1 MKLSDYDK
9 MEMDKDIKEIK
20 SMLDEI
26 FNDCD
31 EDDFFECDDYYIS
44 PRRKEIKDYLD
55 AVAKKYGKETVEFTV
70 EYSDVLMK
78 DPRVFA
84 KVFDILIQSAITKGF
99 CPDKGDAIDKL
110 LRMCDVNTTVSS
122 KNREKKCGE
131 EYETYVSDRTY
142 SCSTKTYRSEGTDY
156 RAKTT
161 C

>member
-1 MKLSDYDK
+1 MRLSDYDK
-9 MEMDKDIKEIK
+9 MEMDKDIKELK

-31 EDDFFECDDYYIS
+31 EDDFFECDDYNIS
-44 PRRKEIKDYLD
+44 PRRKEINDYLD
-55 AVAKKYGKETVEFTV
+55 AVSKKYGKETIEFTV

-84 KVFDILIQSAITKGF
+84 KVFDILIQSAIIKGF

-110 LRMCDVNTTVSS
+110 LRMCDVNNTVSS

-142 SCSTKTYRSEGTDY
+142 PCSNKTYRSEGTDY